1 MTAKSIRK
9 ICRLAIV
16 LTAATAFSNTA
27 QARNISIHTEFQA
40 FGIDELLTIFGEPA
54 IYRPRLTAGARFA
67 PAERLALDLSGSFL
81 YQSGVEERDSRN
93 TDARPSLFSAGLEV
107 GAAWFVHRS
116 SNAQLA
122 LRPAFELLFVRQAE
136 RVFGIDGASGETKY
150 AYYTS
155 VVPTIFAGI
164 EPSYSLGD
172 HFGIYTRLG
181 MAFTFYP
188 RSRYVDSDDPDYDFS
203 DDEFPMDKRE
213 DSRFGMLLDGV
224 DVGIR
229 YTF

>member
-1 MTAKSIRK
+1 MTTKSNRK
-9 ICRLAIV
+9 ICRVAIV
-16 LTAATAFSNTA
+16 LTAAITLSSPA
-27 QARNISIHTEFQA
+27 QAQDISIHTEVQA
-40 FGIDELLTIFGEPA
+40 FGIDELFTAFGEPA
-54 IYRPRLTAGARFA
+54 IYRPRVTAGARFA
-67 PAERLALDLSGSFL
+67 PIEQLAFDLSGSFL

-107 GAAWFVHRS
+107 GAAWFVHQSTR
-116 SNAQLA
+116 ARLA
-122 LRPAFELLFVRQAE
+122 LRPAFELLFVRQAQQ
-136 RVFGIDGASGETKY
+136 VFGIEGTSSEAKY

-164 EPSYSLGD
+164 EPSYRISD

-188 RSRYVDSDDPDYDFS
+188 RSRYVDSEDADYDFS
-203 DDEFPMDKRE
+203 DEEFPMDKRE
-213 DSRFGMLLDGV
+213 DSRFGMLLDGI
-224 DVGIR
+224 DLGIR